1 MTETLT
7 LITERVDDIPLLLA
21 QMQKLEMAQLIDTHF
36 SAHGN
41 RKGLSYGALTCV
53 WLTHIISQADHRM
66 NQVRQW
72 AAQRSNIL
80 QILMPTAFD
89 KNSTELAKNSCCIE
103 TDFTDDRL
111 ADLLKVLSD
120 DTKWELLEADLN
132 AKSIAVYDL
141 PTEVVRLDATTV
153 CLDTDPEGL
162 FALGHSKDHRPDVPQ
177 VKIMTATLD
186 PLSMPLLTHIVAG
199 NSADDPLY
207 LPAVEQVR
215 KSVGKLGLLYVGD
228 CKMAAKATRAGIA
241 SGMDFYLCPLS
252 QTQMPAEELAARL
265 KPVLTGQQSLVS
277 GQQSLVSIERLDKS
291 GQLEILGEGFE
302 WNEGQQVGDLCWQE
316 RRLLVRSTA
325 FAKAAE
331 RGLQTRLESA
341 QAKIAQLSERG
352 KGKRCPKDGHGAQ
365 EAVNA
370 ILSHYKLDGLLSV
383 TISENTHETTV
394 RGYGGNPD
402 RLESNIQVEIVCHIE
417 SSVIESHVASLGW
430 RVYVT
435 NAPIK
440 LLSLNTCILLYREEY
455 RVEQSFGRL
464 KGHPLSISPLYVNRE
479 DHVKGMIRLLA
490 LGLRLL
496 GLLEFAVRRRL
507 SELSDPVTGAPQPLL
522 GLYAGNPKRGTLQP
536 TAESLLKAFKEI
548 SLTLV
553 NHSDQ
558 VLRHVT
564 ALNLLQQRILE
575 LLDSW
580 PEVYTRLLDQSV
592 LLPLKM
598 SEP

>member
-7 LITERVDDIPLLLA
+7 LITERVDDIPVLFE
-21 QMQKLEMAQLIDTHF
+21 QMQKLEMAQQIDKHLH
-36 SAHGN
+36 SHGN
-41 RKGLSYGALTCV
+41 RKGLSYGVLACV

-72 AAQRSNIL
+72 AIQRTNTL
-80 QILMPTAFD
+80 QSLMPIVGAQG
-89 KNSTELAKNSCCIE
+89 STFVES
-103 TDFTDDRL
+103 DFTDDRL
-111 ADLLKVLSD
+111 ADLLKALSD
-120 DTKWELLEADLN
+120 DTKWDLLESDLN
-132 AKSIAVYDL
+132 SKSIAVYDL

-153 CLDTDPEGL
+153 SLDTDPEGL
-162 FALGHSKDHRPDVPQ
+162 FALGHSKDHRPDVAQ
-177 VKIMTATLD
+177 VKIMMATLD

-215 KSVGKLGLLYVGD
+215 KSVGKRGLLFVGD

-241 SGMDFYLCPLS
+241 SGADGIASGADLYLCPLA
-252 QTQMPAEELAARL
+252 QAQMPSEQLSQRL
-265 KPVLTGQQSLVS
+265 RPVLTGEQSLI
-277 GQQSLVSIERLDKS
+277 SIERMDKS
-291 GQLEILGEGFE
+291 GQLEILGEGYE
-302 WNEGQQVGDLCWQE
+302 WSESQQFGDFCWEE
-316 RRLLVRSTA
+316 RRLLVRSDA

-331 RGLQTRLESA
+331 RGLQTRLTSA
-341 QAKIAQLSERG
+341 QAKISQLSERG
-352 KGKRCPKDGHGAQ
+352 KGKRCPKDGLAAR

-370 ILSHYKLDGLLSV
+370 IVSHYNLDGLLNV
-383 TISENTHETTV
+383 TITENLHEASV
-394 RGYGGNPD
+394 RGYGGNPG
-402 RLESNIQVEIVCHIE
+402 RLESNIQVDIICDINPSLLKSHI
-417 SSVIESHVASLGW
+417 ASLGW
-430 RVYVT
+430 RVYAT
-435 NAPIK
+435 NASIER
-440 LLSLNTCILLYREEY
+440 LSFNKCILLYREEY

-507 SELSDPVTGAPQPLL
+507 SELLDPVTGAPQPLL

-548 SLTLV
+548 SLTLI
-553 NHSDQ
+553 NHSGQ

-564 ALNLLQQRILE
+564 ALNLLQERILK
-575 LLDSW
+575 LLDSL
-580 PEVYTRLLDQSV
+580 PEVYIRLVEQSV
-592 LLPLKM
+592 LPPQKM

>member
-7 LITERVDDIPLLLA
+7 LITERVDDIPVLFE
-21 QMQKLEMAQLIDTHF
+21 QMQKLEMAQQIDKHL
-36 SAHGN
+36 SSHGN
-41 RKGLSYGALTCV
+41 RKGLSYGVVACV

-72 AAQRSNIL
+72 AIQRTNTL
-80 QILMPTAFD
+80 QSLMPIVGAQS
-89 KNSTELAKNSCCIE
+89 STFVES
-103 TDFTDDRL
+103 DFTDDRL
-111 ADLLKVLSD
+111 ADLLKALSD
-120 DTKWELLEADLN
+120 DTKWDLLEADLN
-132 AKSIAVYDL
+132 SKSIAVYDL

-153 CLDTDPEGL
+153 SLDTDPEGL
-162 FALGHSKDHRPDVPQ
+162 FALGHSKDHRPDVAQ
-177 VKIMTATLD
+177 VKIMMATLD

-215 KSVGKLGLLYVGD
+215 KSVGKRGLLFVGD

-241 SGMDFYLCPLS
+241 SGADLYLCPLA
-252 QTQMPAEELAARL
+252 QTQMPPEQLAERL
-265 KPVLTGQQSLVS
+265 RSVLTGEQNLT
-277 GQQSLVSIERLDKS
+277 SIERVDKS
-291 GQLEILGEGFE
+291 GQLEILGEGYE
-302 WNEGQQVGDLCWQE
+302 WTESQQLGDFCWQE
-316 RRLLVRSTA
+316 RRLLVRSHT

-331 RGLQTRLESA
+331 RGLQTRLTSA
-341 QAKIAQLSERG
+341 QAKISQLSERG
-352 KGKRCPKDGHGAQ
+352 KGKRCPKDGLAAR

-370 ILSHYKLDGLLSV
+370 IVSHYNLDGLLNV
-383 TISENTHETTV
+383 TITENLHEASV
-394 RGYGGNPD
+394 RGYGGNPG
-402 RLESNIQVEIVCHIE
+402 RLESNIQVDIICDINPSILKSHI
-417 SSVIESHVASLGW
+417 ASLGW
-430 RVYVT
+430 RVYAT
-435 NAPIK
+435 NASIER
-440 LLSLNTCILLYREEY
+440 LSFNKCILLYREEY

-490 LGLRLL
+490 LGLRIL

-507 SELSDPVTGAPQPLL
+507 SELLDPVTGAPQPLL

-548 SLTLV
+548 SLTLI
-553 NHSDQ
+553 NHSGQ

-575 LLDSW
+575 LLDSL
-580 PEVYTRLLDQSV
+580 PEVYICLVKQSV
-592 LLPLKM
+592 LPPQKM

>member
-7 LITERVDDIPLLLA
+7 LITERVDDIPVLFE
-21 QMQKLEMAQLIDTHF
+21 QMQKLEMAQQIDKHLR
-36 SAHGN
+36 SHGN
-41 RKGLSYGALTCV
+41 RKGLSYGVLACV

-72 AAQRSNIL
+72 AAQRTNTL
-80 QILMPTAFD
+80 QSLMPIVGAQG
-89 KNSTELAKNSCCIE
+89 STCVES
-103 TDFTDDRL
+103 DFTDDRL
-111 ADLLKVLSD
+111 SDLLKALSD
-120 DTKWELLEADLN
+120 DTKWDLLEADLN
-132 AKSIAVYDL
+132 SKSIAVYDL

-153 CLDTDPEGL
+153 SLDTDPEGL
-162 FALGHSKDHRPDVPQ
+162 FALGHSKDHRPDVTQ
-177 VKIMTATLD
+177 VKIMMATPD

-215 KSVGKLGLLYVGD
+215 KSVAKRGLLYVGD

-241 SGMDFYLCPLS
+241 SGADLYLCPLA
-252 QTQMPAEELAARL
+252 QTQMPSEQLSQRL
-265 KPVLTGQQSLVS
+265 RPVLTGEQNLI
-277 GQQSLVSIERLDKS
+277 SIERMDKS
-291 GQLEILGEGFE
+291 GQIEILGEGYE
-302 WNEGQQVGDLCWQE
+302 WSESQQLGDFCWEE
-316 RRLLVRSTA
+316 RRLLVRSHA

-341 QAKIAQLSERG
+341 QAKISQLSDRG
-352 KGKRCPKDGHGAQ
+352 KGKRCPKDGLSAQ

-383 TISENTHETTV
+383 TISEDIHGNSV

-402 RLESNIQVEIVCHIE
+402 RLESNIQVKISCHIDYPALK
-417 SSVIESHVASLGW
+417 SHISSLGW
-430 RVYVT
+430 RVYAT
-435 NAPIK
+435 NVSIDR
-440 LLSLNTCILLYREEY
+440 LSFNKCVLLYREEY

-464 KGHPLSISPLYVNRE
+464 KGHPLSISPLYVSRE

-490 LGLRLL
+490 LGLRIL

-507 SELSDPVTGAPQPLL
+507 SELLDPVTGAPQPLL

-548 SLTLV
+548 SLTLI
-553 NHSDQ
+553 NHSGQ

-564 ALNLLQQRILE
+564 ALNLLQESILE
-575 LLDSW
+575 LLDSL
-580 PEVYTRLLDQSV
+580 PEVYIRLVEQSV
-592 LLPLKM
+592 LPPQKM

>member
-7 LITERVDDIPLLLA
+7 LITERVDDIPVLLE
-21 QMQKLEMAQLIDTHF
+21 QMQKLEIAQQIDKHL
-36 SAHGN
+36 SPHGN
-41 RKGLSYGALTCV
+41 RKGLSYGVLACV

-66 NQVRQW
+66 NQVREW
-72 AAQRSNIL
+72 AIQRTNTL
-80 QILMPTAFD
+80 QSLMPIVGAQS
-89 KNSTELAKNSCCIE
+89 STCVES
-103 TDFTDDRL
+103 DFTDDRL
-111 ADLLKVLSD
+111 ADLLKALSD
-120 DTKWELLEADLN
+120 DTKWDLLEAELN

-153 CLDTDPEGL
+153 SLDTDPEGL

-177 VKIMTATLD
+177 VKIMMATLD

-215 KSVGKLGLLYVGD
+215 KSLAKPGLLYVGD

-241 SGMDFYLCPLS
+241 SGADFYLCPLA
-252 QTQMPAEELAARL
+252 QTQMPPEQLALRL
-265 KPVLTGQQSLVS
+265 MPVLGGEQSLSPIARV
-277 GQQSLVSIERLDKS
+277 DKS
-291 GQLEILGEGFE
+291 GQLEILGQGYE
-302 WNEGQQVGDLCWQE
+302 WTESQQWGDFCWQE
-316 RRLLVRSTA
+316 RRLLVRSDA
-325 FAKAAE
+325 FAQAAE
-331 RGLQTRLESA
+331 RGLQTRLASA
-341 QAKIAQLSERG
+341 QTKISQLSERG

-365 EAVNA
+365 EAVNS
-370 ILSHYKLDGLLSV
+370 IVSHYKLDGLLSV
-383 TISENTHETTV
+383 RISEIVHEISV

-402 RLESNIQVEIVCHIE
+402 RLDSRIEVDIVCDIDSSAVASHI
-417 SSVIESHVASLGW
+417 SSLGW

-435 NAPIK
+435 NAAID
-440 LLSLNTCILLYREEY
+440 LLSMNKCILLYRDEY
-455 RVEQSFGRL
+455 RVEQSFSRL
-464 KGHPLSISPLYVNRE
+464 KGHPLSICPLYVSRE

-490 LGLRLL
+490 LGLRILS
-496 GLLEFAVRRRL
+496 LLEFCVRRRL
-507 SELSDPVTGAPQPLL
+507 SEQVDGRTGAPEPLL
-522 GLYAGNPKRGTLQP
+522 GLYAGNPKRATMQP

-564 ALNLLQQRILE
+564 ALTLLQQRILD

-580 PEVYTRLLDQSV
+580 PGVYAGLLQSV
-592 LLPLKM
+592 LPPQKM

>member
-21 QMQKLEMAQLIDTHF
+21 QMQKLEMAQNIDKHL
-36 SAHGN
+36 SVHGN
-41 RKGLSYGALTCV
+41 RKGLSYGALACI

-72 AAQRSNIL
+72 AAQRTNTL
-80 QILMPTAFD
+80 QSLMPMLGTQ
-89 KNSTELAKNSCCIE
+89 SPTWGE

-111 ADLLKVLSD
+111 ADLLKELSD
-120 DTKWELLEADLN
+120 DSKWELLEADLN

-153 CLDTDPEGL
+153 SLDTDPEGL
-162 FALGHSKDHRPDVPQ
+162 FALGHSKDHRPDVAQ
-177 VKIMTATLD
+177 VKIMMATLD

-207 LPAVEQVR
+207 LPAVEQIR
-215 KSVGKLGLLYVGD
+215 KSVGKRGLLYVGD

-241 SGMDFYLCPLS
+241 SGADWYLCPLA
-252 QTQMPAEELAARL
+252 QTQMPPEQLAQHLR
-265 KPVLTGQQSLVS
+265 PVLTGQQSLT
-277 GQQSLVSIERLDKS
+277 SIERIDKN
-291 GQLEILGEGFE
+291 GQLEVLGEGYE
-302 WNEGQQVGDLCWQE
+302 WTESQQLGDFCWQE
-316 RRLLVRSTA
+316 RRLLVRSHA

-331 RGLQTRLESA
+331 RGLQTRLASA
-341 QAKIAQLSERG
+341 QSKISQLSERG
-352 KGKRCPKDGHGAQ
+352 KGKRCPKDGLAAQ
-365 EAVNA
+365 EAVDA
-370 ILSHYKLDGLLSV
+370 IVSHYKLDGLLDV
-383 TISENTHETTV
+383 TINEKIHKNNI

-402 RLESNIQVEIVCHIE
+402 RIESNIEVEIIFHLN
-417 SSVIESHVASLGW
+417 SSVLKSHIASLGW

-435 NAPIK
+435 NTSSDR
-440 LLSLNTCILLYREEY
+440 LSFNRCILLYREEY

-464 KGHPLSISPLYVNRE
+464 KGHPLSISPLYVSRE
-479 DHVKGMIRLLA
+479 DHAKGMIRLLA

-507 SELSDPVTGAPQPLL
+507 SELLDPVTGAPEPLF
-522 GLYAGNPKRGTLQP
+522 GLYAGNPKRSTLQP

-553 NHSDQ
+553 NHSGQ
-558 VLRHVT
+558 ILRHVT
-564 ALNLLQQRILE
+564 ALNLVQERILK
-575 LLDSW
+575 LLDYL
-580 PEVYTRLLDQSV
+580 PEVYIRLLEQSV
-592 LLPLKM
+592 LPPQKM